1 MDLLVICRLL
11 FFMFVTIVFF
21 SVCVDYD
28 TLLSTQDRILK
39 QISFRRRQNIYVHVD
54 LQGFILMALSTF
66 LVSADTSPA
75 DIDTCVLR
83 PLAIDLLFVVSFG

>member
-1 MDLLVICRLL
+1 MS
-11 FFMFVTIVFF
+11 TIIFYVCYYCFF

-28 TLLSTQDRILK
+28 TLLRTQDRILK
-39 QISFRRRQNIYVHVD
+39 QISFRRRQHIYVHVD

-66 LVSADTSPA
+66 SVSADTSPA

-83 PLAIDLLFVVSFG
+83 PLAIVVVSFG